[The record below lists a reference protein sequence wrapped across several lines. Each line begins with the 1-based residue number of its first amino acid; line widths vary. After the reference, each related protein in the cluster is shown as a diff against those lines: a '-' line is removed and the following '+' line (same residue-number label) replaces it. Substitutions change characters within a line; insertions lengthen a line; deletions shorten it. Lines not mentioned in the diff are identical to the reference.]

1 MDDKCQ
7 IYDTNINILSES
19 LSCPRTWCIIPLRP
33 GMYVG
38 TLNVNDNSDND
49 EIILSVGVKL
59 LQILIVYR
67 QTGHGYNG
75 AVSRV

>member
-1 MDDKCQ
+1 MC
-7 IYDTNINILSES
+7 
-19 LSCPRTWCIIPLRP
+19 
-33 GMYVG
+33 VG
-38 TLNVNDNSDND
+38 TLNVNDNTDND

>member
-1 MDDKCQ
+1 MWVRSMLM
-7 IYDTNINILSES
+7 TT
-19 LSCPRTWCIIPLRP
+19 R
-33 GMYVG
+33 V
-38 TLNVNDNSDND
+38 ND

>member
-1 MDDKCQ
+1 MTLIS
-7 IYDTNINILSES
+7 IY
-19 LSCPRTWCIIPLRP
+19 CPNLFLAPAHGVMVYYSTQAR
-33 GMYVG
+33 YVG